1 MQQIYQLHYEL
12 DELWDKACME
22 SIVKCQDIFSDF
34 AMKIVLRKW
43 TANALDNEISYK
55 RKIQDNKEDV
65 REIHFFLSNSQ
76 NVLKFLIRLRC
87 FANKK

>member
-1 MQQIYQLHYEL
+1 
-12 DELWDKACME
+12 ME

-65 REIHFFLSNSQ
+65 REIHFFYQ
-76 NVLKFLIRLRC
+76 TAKMF
-87 FANKK
+87 